1 MEIISLGEEYEDTY
15 CRCLED
21 WSEEIREAGDY
32 KKKWLEKKKAEG
44 LRVKLAKNDKGEIV
58 GMIQY
63 IPIERA
69 PVRGA
74 GLYYVY
80 CIWVHGYKQGVG
92 DYQKRGIGSALLE
105 AAEQDSRELGAKG
118 MAAWGVTLPFF
129 MRSSWFKKHG
139 YRRADREGMLELV
152 WKPFAED
159 AAPPLLLKMI
169 KKPPTEKGVVSVTCF
184 RNGWCPGQNLACER
198 MRRAADEYPGRVKYA
213 EIDTDLRENGDEWGL
228 ADAIFVDDKQIVTGP
243 PPSYEALQ
251 KLLRKRIKRLHIPL

>member
-1 MEIISLGEEYEDTY
+1 MEIISLGEEYEDRY

-21 WSEEIREAGDY
+21 WSEEIREAGDH

-44 LRVKLAKNDKGEIV
+44 LRVKLARNDKGEIV

-63 IPIERA
+63 VPIEAA

-74 GLYYVY
+74 GLYYIY

-105 AAEQDSRELGAKG
+105 AAERDSRELGAKG
-118 MAAWGVTLPFF
+118 MAAWGVSLPFF

-139 YRRADREGMLELV
+139 YKKADREGMLELV

-159 AAPPLLLKMI
+159 AAPPLLLKMR
-169 KKPPTEKGVVSVTCF
+169 KKPPTENGVVSVTCF

-198 MRRAADEYPGRVKYA
+198 MRRAAEEFPGWVKYS
-213 EIDTDLRENGDEWGL
+213 EIDTDLKANSEEWGL
-228 ADAIFVDDKQIVTGP
+228 ADAIFVDDRRVVTGP
-243 PPSYEALQ
+243 PPSYEALRRR
-251 KLLRKRIKRLHIPL
+251 LEKRVQRLKRP